1 MNKTTIV
8 YACLSVFLQP
18 CAFFQNAFFLSLSFL
33 LSCVGL
39 WVLQVHAQTFIWIW
53 ILLASGGRW
62 YQLGCVCEGVITVL
76 FSLLPVLFSPLWF
89 KQPPQEMGSVLFFWL
104 QVFNTCF
111 CRIGSVCRWENG
123 AGVENPVPVLA
134 PAGHGWFAWLRERAA
149 RSWQGCF
156 FIQCLLAA
164 RAATRDCP
172 EQVGEEP
179 GTLWLPWAL
188 EEFKAMCCQSPL
200 VFGEP

>member
-1 MNKTTIV
+1 MPASLCSCSLV
-8 YACLSVFLQP
+8 LSSKMP
-18 CAFFQNAFFLSLSFL
+18 FFCLSFL
-33 LSCVGL
+33 PSCVGL

-53 ILLASGGRW
+53 ILLDSGGRW

-76 FSLLPVLFSPLWF
+76 FPLLPVLFSPLWF
-89 KQPPQEMGSVLFFWL
+89 KQPPQEMGSVLLFWL

-134 PAGHGWFAWLRERAA
+134 PAGHGWFAGLRERAA

-156 FIQCLLAA
+156 SFNVSWQQGLQ
-164 RAATRDCP
+164 P
-172 EQVGEEP
+172 ETALSRWEKSQVPFGFP
-179 GTLWLPWAL
+179 GHWRNSKPCAV
-188 EEFKAMCCQSPL
+188 SPL